1 MKSIDL
7 FEALN
12 DIPADILLSAEA
24 RYTAEPQRRID
35 RRSGFT
41 QSGWFV
47 AGVSIAVALG
57 VIVLIMRIM
66 PHLPASPS
74 PTPGGS
80 IAGYETNAD
89 GLHTEPDTYP
99 DTPPNAYPN
108 TAVLLS
114 ELPDDKVR
122 LSSGAW
128 GVQPTMT
135 LLNGLWIG
143 EDGLWTGIDVDIDQW
158 YFLDIEPTLYIGI
171 GADRDLLLHLPD
183 GFKAE
188 TFALYQADENNQAT
202 RFWTGSGIPD
212 WCLRTEDGAER
223 TLNTGVFY
231 LTFGVHK
238 YGRTVDGET
247 EHWYYEAAVRLVV
260 TENPS
265 GQDGTEPS
273 GTTTTEPAKPVVI
286 PPDTSVPVSL
296 IPDGTEFWWEII
308 GVGDGARGIVAGKH
322 LVSCLITTP
331 EGQVCGDMNPPIE
344 QFNGAEKQPTLHV
357 DTRSLS
363 LKFHKPQGYVGGTK
377 AYLMDENGD
386 TVQVFSLDDDGTFV
400 LTNDKPGDA
409 VILYLG
415 VDVIQYVEPAAVPD
429 GQEMPAVL
437 DEYRFEILIRLVLR

>member
-35 RRSGFT
+35 RRSGFA

-108 TAVLLS
+108 TAVRLS
-114 ELPDDKVR
+114 ELPDDEVR

-135 LLNGLWIG
+135 LLDGLWIG
-143 EDGLWTGIDVDIDQW
+143 EEGLWASAKVDIAPW

-171 GADRDLLLHLPD
+171 GADRSLLLHLPD
-183 GFKAE
+183 GFKVE
-188 TFALYQADENNQAT
+188 TSALYQADENNQAT
-202 RFWTGSGIPD
+202 RIWTGSGIPD

-247 EHWYYEAAVRLVV
+247 EHWYYEAAV
-260 TENPS
+260 
-265 GQDGTEPS
+265 
-273 GTTTTEPAKPVVI
+273 I

-322 LVSCLITTP
+322 PVSCMITTP

-344 QFNGAEKQPTLHV
+344 QFKGAEKQPTLHV
-357 DTRSLS
+357 DTRILP

-386 TVQVFSLDDDGTFV
+386 TVRVFSLDDDGTFV
-400 LTNDKPGDA
+400 LMNDKPDGV

-415 VDVIQYVEPAAVPD
+415 VDVMQYVEPAAVPD

>member
-35 RRSGFT
+35 RRSGFA

-66 PHLPASPS
+66 PHLPAPPS
-74 PTPGGS
+74 PTPGPGGS

-108 TAVLLS
+108 TAVRLS

-143 EDGLWTGIDVDIDQW
+143 EDGLWTGAEVDIDQW

-183 GFKAE
+183 GFKVE
-188 TFALYQADENNQAT
+188 TSHCTKRMKTTKPHVSGLEAVY
-202 RFWTGSGIPD
+202 RTGA
-212 WCLRTEDGAER
+212 CAQK
-223 TLNTGVFY
+223 TGRN
-231 LTFGVHK
+231 
-238 YGRTVDGET
+238 GR
-247 EHWYYEAAVRLVV
+247 
-260 TENPS
+260 
-265 GQDGTEPS
+265 
-273 GTTTTEPAKPVVI
+273 
-286 PPDTSVPVSL
+286 
-296 IPDGTEFWWEII
+296 
-308 GVGDGARGIVAGKH
+308 
-322 LVSCLITTP
+322 
-331 EGQVCGDMNPPIE
+331 
-344 QFNGAEKQPTLHV
+344 
-357 DTRSLS
+357 
-363 LKFHKPQGYVGGTK
+363 
-377 AYLMDENGD
+377 
-386 TVQVFSLDDDGTFV
+386 
-400 LTNDKPGDA
+400 
-409 VILYLG
+409 
-415 VDVIQYVEPAAVPD
+415 
-429 GQEMPAVL
+429 
-437 DEYRFEILIRLVLR
+437 

>member
-35 RRSGFT
+35 RRSGFA

-108 TAVLLS
+108 TAVRLS

-143 EDGLWTGIDVDIDQW
+143 EDGLWTGIGVNIDQW

-183 GFKAE
+183 GLKAE

-212 WCLRTEDGAER
+212 WCLRTEDGEER
-223 TLNTGVFY
+223 RLNTGVFY

-265 GQDGTEPS
+265 AHMRVYPN
-273 GTTTTEPAKPVVI
+273 
-286 PPDTSVPVSL
+286 
-296 IPDGTEFWWEII
+296 
-308 GVGDGARGIVAGKH
+308 R
-322 LVSCLITTP
+322 
-331 EGQVCGDMNPPIE
+331 
-344 QFNGAEKQPTLHV
+344 
-357 DTRSLS
+357 
-363 LKFHKPQGYVGGTK
+363 
-377 AYLMDENGD
+377 
-386 TVQVFSLDDDGTFV
+386 
-400 LTNDKPGDA
+400 
-409 VILYLG
+409 
-415 VDVIQYVEPAAVPD
+415 
-429 GQEMPAVL
+429 
-437 DEYRFEILIRLVLR
+437 